1 MNFACDRQVG
11 VGGESVAG
19 AGSPVR
25 HPPLR
30 CALICNS
37 SLQYAPIRGISCTLS
52 CGAGKVVSCW
62 CACTAAV
69 FVFLGQFPGPIIFGL
84 IFDQACLVW
93 QEKCDDVGACWVYGS
108 AHLSWGFF
116 YITIVVKCISCLS
129 YVAALCLYRAPQTE
143 TTVIMTHV
151 T

>member
-1 MNFACDRQVG
+1 MQSFRPLG
-11 VGGESVAG
+11 VLWWNGQC
-19 AGSPVR
+19 
-25 HPPLR
+25 
-30 CALICNS
+30 CAYETDKSNVVV
-37 SLQYAPIRGISCTLS
+37 
-52 CGAGKVVSCW
+52 VVS
-62 CACTAAV
+62 
-69 FVFLGQFPGPIIFGL
+69 GQFPGPIIFGL

-93 QEKCDDVGACWVYGS
+93 QEKCDDVGACWVYDS

-116 YITIVVKCISCLS
+116 YIAIVVKCISCLS